1 MTIEIINYRETKSNS
16 PLIGFVDVYISTFG
30 LEIIGC
36 TIFEKDGR
44 KWVSMP
50 QKEYVNKE
58 GEKKYSPVNRF
69 RDRAKQDAFS
79 RAVIEAVAL
88 MQPKQPI
95 KQEQNMF
102 NEEEPF

>member
-16 PLIGFVDVYISTFG
+16 SLIGFVDVYISTFG

-44 KWVSMP
+44 KWVSLP
-50 QKEYVNKE
+50 QKEYVKD
-58 GEKKYSPVNRF
+58 GKKQYSPINRF

-95 KQEQNMF
+95 KQEANMF
-102 NEEEPF
+102 DEEEPF